1 MLLRIVIFVNYMII
15 YILSYYK
22 YTSQFKYNDKLLD
35 K

>member
-1 MLLRIVIFVNYMII
+1 MKI

>member
-1 MLLRIVIFVNYMII
+1 MII

>member
-1 MLLRIVIFVNYMII
+1 MKI

-22 YTSQFKYNDKLLD
+22 YTSQFKYKDKLLD